1 PVPSRLA
8 LGDLVPDSLM
18 SDRGA
23 GPGHREPGGHDG
35 TAGGGGQL
43 RCRVQAAEVDGRT
56 VGAVGGLAS
65 GDSHRGLLVLG
76 LGSGGACDG
85 PVTCPA
91 PCTTSP
97 CPHISRVTAFLTKPE
112 PAFCQGFTEH
122 VECRLDFSNYRPA
135 LPPLDSLHDASCMG
149 SPRAPRAGSR
159 ALGRGH
165 PGSADAGTPDQ
176 ITERPPSMRRFSPVT
191 MAASSLAR

>member
-1 PVPSRLA
+1 DGDLLGLAGLVGRGGVLAAAEGSPGGGGELQAAVVAVAGVDRPVPSRLA

-43 RCRVQAAEVDGRT
+43 RCRVQAADVDGRT

-65 GDSHRGLLVLG
+65 GDSQRGLRGRG

-91 PCTTSP
+91 PGTTSP
-97 CPHISRVTAFLTKPE
+97 CPHISRVTAFLT
-112 PAFCQGFTEH
+112 
-122 VECRLDFSNYRPA
+122 
-135 LPPLDSLHDASCMG
+135 
-149 SPRAPRAGSR
+149 
-159 ALGRGH
+159 
-165 PGSADAGTPDQ
+165 
-176 ITERPPSMRRFSPVT
+176 
-191 MAASSLAR
+191 